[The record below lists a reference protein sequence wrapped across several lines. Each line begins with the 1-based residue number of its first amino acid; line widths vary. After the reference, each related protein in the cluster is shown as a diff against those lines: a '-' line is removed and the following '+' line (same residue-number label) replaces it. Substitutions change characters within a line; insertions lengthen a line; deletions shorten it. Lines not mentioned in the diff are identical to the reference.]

1 MNTELMADNE
11 TVEGIGN
18 ERAAVVQGDIAD
30 GDRTLKA
37 AASFS
42 DEFAS
47 ARAKITANLSEA
59 RGRRS
64 RRS

>member
-18 ERAAVVQGDIAD
+18 ERAMAAQGDAAD
-30 GDRTLKA
+30 GDHALKA
-37 AASFS
+37 GAGFS

-47 ARAKITANLSEA
+47 ARAKITASLSQA

-64 RRS
+64 QRC